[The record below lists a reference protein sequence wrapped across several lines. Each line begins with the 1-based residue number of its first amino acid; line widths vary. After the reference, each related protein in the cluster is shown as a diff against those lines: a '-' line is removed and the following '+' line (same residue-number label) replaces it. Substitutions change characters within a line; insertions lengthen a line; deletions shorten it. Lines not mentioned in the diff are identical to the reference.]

1 MKIRPLP
8 LAIAG
13 MTALAAVK
21 VASLADVLGW
31 SAAPEAHASSV
42 PPPKSDSN
50 PASALAM
57 PVASCPPST
66 SDGERKILESLRAR
80 RRQLDERA
88 KQIDVQENV
97 LNAAEKKLASRVKE
111 LSRLQG
117 RLEAIEATRKKREEA
132 NWQGLVRT
140 YEAMQPRDAAAIMN
154 GMDMQVLLEVLDR
167 MNDRKAAMVLAAM
180 QPDRA
185 REATTKLAE
194 KRLRENQAPK

>member
-13 MTALAAVK
+13 MVALAAVK
-21 VASLADVLGW
+21 MTLLADAFGW
-31 SAAPEAHASSV
+31 SAAPEAHASSA
-42 PPPKSDSN
+42 PPQKLDAK
-50 PASALAM
+50 PAPPATSI
-57 PVASCPPST
+57 ASCPPST
-66 SDGERKILESLRAR
+66 SDGERKILESLRGR
-80 RRQLDERA
+80 RQQLDERA
-88 KQIDVQENV
+88 KQLGMQENI

-111 LSRLQG
+111 LSDLQN
-117 RLEAIEATRKKREEA
+117 RLEAIEAKRKKREEA

-194 KRLRENQAPK
+194 KRLKEYQAPK